1 MPTTQSTFRPEL
13 GVLAYEFSQDASRQG
28 FIGLQVLPVFEADRQ
43 SAEYPVIPARA
54 MLEMQDTARAP
65 RSAYARGDYDFESA
79 EYFCREHGWE
89 EPLDDTEAQLYKHYF
104 DAETVAVQ
112 RATLM
117 VLRSQEKRVVDATIG
132 NDALPRGAVAHAWSG
147 YADADPLADV
157 NKAKEHFRF
166 SVGLQANALILDADI
181 LRHVSM
187 CEAVMERVKYTSP
200 NALRGELAGIGFI
213 HHRLRQPP
221 ADEQIRLLGRRET
234 ENQDSSPDSGAPQG
248 DALLQRGD
256 GKRSHAAAA
265 QSAGTG
271 DGSVSV
277 SVRLDHRHQRTVCS
291 RFSLEQEGVGAQSTQ
306 IDFAPRA
313 AGFRG
318 AAGQEKDGA
327 QRDRRTEQQH
337 GKKMSQTV
345 PHQNRFQSQHFRG
358 SAHQYNAPGVHDIKH
373 SGETAGVPILF
384 VRCSG

>member
-1 MPTTQSTFRPEL
+1 MPTTQSTFRPEM
-13 GVLAYEFSQDASRQG
+13 GVLAYEFSLDASRQG
-28 FIGLQVLPVFEADRQ
+28 FIGRQVLPVFETDRQ
-43 SAEYPVIPARA
+43 SAQYPVIPARA

-200 NALRGELAGIGFI
+200 TALRGELTIEQLKAYFGVPTILVANALYNAGSGKLKVDTLWP
-213 HHRLRQPP
+213 RDRVLLACLSSGGGDLREPC
-221 ADEQIRLLGRRET
+221 LGRTFVWSE
-234 ENQDSSPDSGAPQG
+234 DSGQ
-248 DALLQRGD
+248 LTTESYREEQT
-256 GKRSHAAAA
+256 RSTIYRVR
-265 QSAGTG
+265 QNTDECVQFPGAGYVLTG
-271 DGSVSV
+271 V
-277 SVRLDHRHQRTVCS
+277 
-291 RFSLEQEGVGAQSTQ
+291 
-306 IDFAPRA
+306 
-313 AGFRG
+313 
-318 AAGQEKDGA
+318 
-327 QRDRRTEQQH
+327 
-337 GKKMSQTV
+337 
-345 PHQNRFQSQHFRG
+345 
-358 SAHQYNAPGVHDIKH
+358 
-373 SGETAGVPILF
+373 TA
-384 VRCSG
+384 